1 VIGAIALAVL
11 VFVAIPLLRTG
22 DGRVVFGGI
31 LGIAACCMLV
41 LSLARGLDPK
51 PRCIIDADGI
61 AVGRSFH
68 PWTSFSHA
76 APFDLNGTR
85 ILAFLFDRSGKAA
98 AGKGPVPFA
107 GVGPV
112 CDIALSASG
121 ADTGF
126 DAIVDA
132 VYRYAPHLFV
142 DPDDFG
148 DRAAALP

>member
-1 VIGAIALAVL
+1 MGAIALAVI
-11 VFVAIPLLRTG
+11 VFVAIPLLRSGG
-22 DGRVVFGGI
+22 DLVIPGGF
-31 LGIAACCMLV
+31 LAFAASCMLV
-41 LSLARGLDPK
+41 LSLVHGLN
-51 PRCIIDADGI
+51 PRPRFIIDAEGI
-61 AVGRSFH
+61 AVGRRFHSWASFA
-68 PWTSFSHA
+68 HA
-76 APFDLNGTR
+76 APFELNGTR